1 MEPIDTELFGTVH
14 RAQKINSKIKGN
26 RSELVVTKL
35 LMGWTGHEFAR
46 VPQSGGLGWK
56 YRMDICGDVINVDPT
71 FYFPFSV
78 EAKSY
83 KNVGLASEEPSD
95 LRKNSIIYTFFEQ
108 CKRDA
113 DAAGKIPFLIVRQNE
128 MPKDQYYI
136 FLHMT
141 LMQIMK
147 MYNYIHPKYEG
158 DLLGFRSKE
167 FFEKVSLEILKWIYD
182 RKSSSSK

>member
-1 MEPIDTELFGTVH
+1 MKLIDEELFGITH
-14 RAQKINSKIKGN
+14 RKQKINSKVKGN

-35 LMGWTGHEFAR
+35 LTEWTGHEFVR
-46 VPQSGGLGWK
+46 VPQSGGLRWAN
-56 YRMDICGDVINVDPT
+56 RADVCGDVINNDHN
-71 FYFPFSV
+71 FDFPFSI

-83 KNVGLASEEPSD
+83 KNVGLASEMPSE

-113 DAAGKIPFLIVRQNE
+113 KAAGKIPLLIVRQNG
-128 MPKDQYYI
+128 MPTGQYYI

-147 MYNYIHPKYEG
+147 IYNYIHPKYEG
-158 DLLGFRSKE
+158 ELLGFKSKE
-167 FFEKVSLEILKWIYD
+167 FFEKVSLETLKFVYD
-182 RKSSSSK
+182 RKSSGSK

>member
-1 MEPIDTELFGTVH
+1 MQPIDTELFGVVH
-14 RAQKINSKIKGN
+14 RTQKINSKVKGN
-26 RSELVVTKL
+26 RNELAVTKVL
-35 LMGWTGHEFAR
+35 TAWTNEEWVRIPG
-46 VPQSGGLGWK
+46 SGNIRWQN
-56 YRMDICGDVINVDPT
+56 RMNVCGDLICTNNNFD
-71 FYFPFSV
+71 FPFSV
-78 EAKSY
+78 ETKHVKSF
-83 KNVGLASEEPSD
+83 GLASELPGE
-95 LRKNSIIYTFFEQ
+95 LRKNSVIYTFFEQ

-113 DAAGKIPFLIVRQNE
+113 EASGKIPFLIVRQNG

-147 MYNYIHPKYEG
+147 TYNYIHSKYEG

-167 FFEKVSLEILKWIYD
+167 FFEKVSLETLIWIYD